1 MAAVTYRCPVD
12 PDTCHQSAEPGYC
25 PRHQERMERIRPR
38 FPQPA
43 EPPAEPAS
51 PRPEASPHTG
61 GAGARAA
68 AVPTAG
74 VPTTEARIPVRWSV
88 RVLGRDLAVPSSGA
102 LVVGRE
108 QEPFASLPG
117 MAEQVYVSRRRHAQL
132 YRVGDT
138 LRLVDLGSTNGTFLD
153 GMPVTEEV
161 VARDGQPVSFGRPP
175 GGLVAV
181 VVCGTVEL
189 DEWGLPR

>member
-1 MAAVTYRCPVD
+1 MAAMTYRCPVD
-12 PDTCHQSAEPGYC
+12 PDTCQQSAEPGYC

-68 AVPTAG
+68 GAPVA
-74 VPTTEARIPVRWSV
+74 EARVPVRWSV
-88 RVLGRDLAVPSSGA
+88 RVLGRDIPVPPSGV

-117 MAEQVYVSRRRHAQL
+117 MAEQLYVSRRRHAQL

-153 GMPVTEEV
+153 GMPVAEEV

-181 VVCGTVEL
+181 VVRGTVEL
-189 DEWGLPR
+189 DELGLPR

>member
-12 PDTCHQSAEPGYC
+12 PDTCHPAAGPGYC
-25 PRHQERMERIRPR
+25 PRHHVPLERLRPP
-38 FPQPA
+38 FPRPA
-43 EPPAEPAS
+43 DPPPDPVS
-51 PRPEASPHTG
+51 PRPEAPEVPAAQAR
-61 GAGARAA
+61 GAQVRGA
-68 AVPTAG
+68 
-74 VPTTEARIPVRWSV
+74 VRWSV
-88 RVLGRDLAVPSSGA
+88 RVLGRDIAVPPTGA

-117 MAEQVYVSRRRHAQL
+117 MAEQLYVSRRRHAEFH
-132 YRVGDT
+132 RVGDT

-181 VVCGTVEL
+181 VVRATVEL
-189 DEWGLPR
+189 DELGLPR

>member
-12 PDTCHQSAEPGYC
+12 PDTCQTSAGPGFCPTHHQP
-25 PRHQERMERIRPR
+25 MERIRPR

-61 GAGARAA
+61 GPGPRAA
-68 AVPTAG
+68 G
-74 VPTTEARIPVRWSV
+74 VLAAEARIPVRWSV
-88 RVLGRDLAVPSSGA
+88 QVLGRDIVVPSAGV

-117 MAEQVYVSRRRHAQL
+117 MAEQLYVSRRRHAQL

-153 GMPVTEEV
+153 SM
-161 VARDGQPVSFGRPP
+161 
-175 GGLVAV
+175 
-181 VVCGTVEL
+181 
-189 DEWGLPR
+189 